1 VLNHLISKEITYD
14 NTIQKDWE
22 VFKHSNKEDKET
34 YVSNIEQIIMN
45 TYFDKDS
52 DTNDTLKKF
61 AVVKGKFVDG

>member
-1 VLNHLISKEITYD
+1 LNDLISKEVTYD

-22 VFKHSNKEDKET
+22 VFKHNNKEDKET
-34 YVSNIEQIIMN
+34 YVSNIEQIIIN

-61 AVVKGKFVDG
+61 AVLKGKFVDG

>member
-1 VLNHLISKEITYD
+1 LNDLISKEVTYD

-22 VFKHSNKEDKET
+22 VFKHNNKEDKET

-61 AVVKGKFVDG
+61 AVLKGKFVDG